1 MVKVVRTKHVSLKP
15 MDIDEALLQMEL
27 LGHDFFI
34 YTDAEDGVTNVL
46 YRREDGE
53 LGLIEAK

>member
-1 MVKVVRTKHVSLKP
+1 
-15 MDIDEALLQMEL
+15 MDIDEALLQMDL

-53 LGLIEAK
+53 IGLIEAK

>member
-1 MVKVVRTKHVSLKP
+1 MKRFFKW
-15 MDIDEALLQMEL
+15 IF

>member
-1 MVKVVRTKHVSLKP
+1 MKRFFQ
-15 MDIDEALLQMEL
+15 MDL
-27 LGHDFFI
+27 LGHDFNCL
-34 YTDAEDGVTNVL
+34 YTDAEDGVTNVR